1 MMHLPYQLIP
11 EKLTYEMNRRGFDVM
26 KEKKNKDIMK
36 SFQKIA
42 KAFLIPASLIAAASL
57 IMGISS
63 FFTNELI
70 IAQIPAFDNFWVQYI
85 AGLVNKAG
93 SIVMSN
99 LPVIY
104 AVTLASALCDGDRE
118 YAAFAGLMGY
128 IAFMTGMNI
137 LLNTFP
143 FVREMYPEKA
153 LTTVFGIE
161 TVNVGMFGGMM
172 VGIVV
177 AVLHSKLRHVKF
189 PTIFSF
195 FQGSRFIPFAS
206 TLLFI
211 LIGQVFPFIWVW
223 FSKGINALAGG
234 INGLGIFGPFV
245 YATVEKLLI
254 PTGLHS
260 IWNAAIRDTAVSG
273 IYTFAS
279 GTIIEGARPAYFQ
292 YLVEGMP
299 EGAQLVDMVKFL
311 RGGQIPMMMFAL
323 PAIALAIYHCA
334 DKDKRAMIKPLLIA
348 GAFTAFFSNISEPI
362 EFLFIFAAFPL
373 YVIYSLLNGLSYLL
387 LYAFGS
393 EVGGITSSI
402 IGFVLYGPMRPGSQ
416 WWWILIVGAIEGG
429 VCYFLF
435 RWWITKFNIST
446 PGRGNDNEEALAFAA
461 EVGGVSLNT
470 KDSEADNPL
479 KAKARTILQGLGGAE
494 NIVELDSCMSRLRVE
509 LHDGT
514 KANDALLKTTGCS
527 GVIHPGQNTIQV
539 VYGLKVGEI
548 KKAVRKEMELEN
560 NK

>member
-1 MMHLPYQLIP
+1 
-11 EKLTYEMNRRGFDVM
+11 M
-26 KEKKNKDIMK
+26 KGERNKSVMK

-57 IMGISS
+57 VMGLSS

-70 IAQIPAFDNFWVQYI
+70 IEQIPAFGNFWIQYI

-128 IAFMTGMNI
+128 IAFMAGMNV
-137 LLNTFP
+137 LLNKFP
-143 FVREMYPEKA
+143 AVSAMYPEKA

-161 TVNVGMFGGMM
+161 TVNVGMFGGML

-177 AVLHSKLRHVKF
+177 AVLHSRRRHVKF
-189 PTIFSF
+189 PTVLSF

-206 TLLFI
+206 TLVFVAV
-211 LIGQVFPFIWVW
+211 GQVFPFVWVW

-234 INGLGIFGPFV
+234 ISNLGMFGPFV

-254 PTGLHS
+254 PTGLHQ
-260 IWNAAIRDTAVSG
+260 IWNAVIRDTAVSG
-273 IYTFAS
+273 IYTFGS
-279 GTIIEGARPAYFQ
+279 GMVIEGARPAFFQ

-299 EGAQLVDMVKFL
+299 EGARLVDIVKFL

-323 PAIALAIYHCA
+323 PAIALAIYQCA
-334 DKDKRAMIKPLLIA
+334 DKDKKAAIKPLLIA
-348 GAFTAFFSNISEPI
+348 GAFTAFFSNISEPV

-373 YVIYSLLNGLSYLL
+373 YVIYSLLNGLSYML

-393 EVGGITSSI
+393 EVGGITSSV
-402 IGFVLYGPMRPGSQ
+402 IGFILYGPMRPGSQ
-416 WWWILIVGAIEGG
+416 WWWILIVGAIEGLI
-429 VCYFLF
+429 CYFLF
-435 RWWITKFNIST
+435 KWWIIKFNVKT
-446 PGRGNDNEEALAFAA
+446 PGRGEDNEEALAFAA
-461 EVGGVSLNT
+461 EVGGVRLDAPVKSLQ
-470 KDSEADNPL
+470 S
-479 KAKARTILQGLGGAE
+479 KALAIIEGLGGKE
-494 NIVELDSCMSRLRVE
+494 NIVDLDSCMSRLRVE
-509 LHDGT
+509 LQDGT
-514 KANDALLKTTGCS
+514 KANDALLKSTECS
-527 GVIHPGQNTIQV
+527 AIVRPGQNTIQV
-539 VYGLKVGEI
+539 IYGLKVGEI
-548 KKAVRKEMELEN
+548 RKAVERELKEEIRK
-560 NK
+560 KV